1 MTAEIVTIG
10 DEILTGHIINTN
22 AAFIAER
29 LTEIDLPVI
38 RETTVGDDVDLI
50 ATALRNA
57 VTRAE
62 VVIATGGLGPT
73 HDDVTRIAIS
83 KVFSRPLHMNPE
95 VRESLA
101 RFFAARGRK
110 LDPINEAQ
118 ALWPEG
124 AKIVPNPVGTAA
136 GIHLIEESRHI
147 FAIPGVPHEMR
158 EMMTAH
164 IIPFLRT
171 LVVPR
176 TKWGVFYTTGVP
188 ESRLYGMLRPII
200 ERNANVKVAFL
211 PGSSGVKIRCSAS
224 LDTPEQS
231 EQALEAWRVDARQA
245 LGRIIYS
252 ETDEPIESVIG
263 SLLREKHATLAIAE
277 SCTGGLI
284 AARITD
290 IPGSSDYFVRGY
302 ITYSNQ
308 SKIELLGV
316 DPAAIET
323 EGAVSEAV
331 ARQMAEGAK
340 TKSGADYAVA
350 VTGIA
355 GPGGGTPTKPV
366 GLTYVAAAGGG
377 ATLCRRH
384 QLGLDRTF
392 NRQRA
397 AQTALN
403 LLRERL
409 LREV

>member
-22 AAFIAER
+22 APFIAER

-38 RETTVGDDVDLI
+38 RETTVGDDVDLV
-50 ATALRNA
+50 AMALRDA
-57 VTRAE
+57 ATRAE

-73 HDDVTRIAIS
+73 HDDVTRIAVS
-83 KVFSRPLHMNPE
+83 RAFSRPLHMNPE
-95 VRESLA
+95 VRELLA
-101 RFFAARGRK
+101 RFFAARGRE

-136 GIHLIEESRHI
+136 GIHLIEEGRHV

-171 LVVPR
+171 LVVPKTR
-176 TKWGVFYTTGVP
+176 WGVIHTTGVP
-188 ESRLYGMLRPII
+188 ESRLYGMLQPVI
-200 ERNANVKVAFL
+200 ERYPNVKVAFL
-211 PGSSGVKIRCSAS
+211 PGYSGVKIRCSAS
-224 LDTPEQS
+224 LDTPQQS
-231 EQALEAWRVDARQA
+231 EQALDTWRVDARQA

-290 IPGSSDYFVRGY
+290 IPGSSDYFIRGY
-302 ITYSNQ
+302 VTYSNQ

-331 ARQMAEGAK
+331 ARQMVEGAI
-340 TKSGADYAVA
+340 TKSGANYAVA

-366 GLTYVAAAGGG
+366 GLTCVAVAGGG
-377 ATLCRRH
+377 VTLCRRY

-397 AQTALN
+397 AQMALN

-409 LREV
+409 LGEV